1 MRIQDIHHHWVNEK
15 GYIGRL
21 LREMDRL
28 GIERLGLIAMGPIVK
43 ELFLMHDPTGN
54 AVGNQ
59 ELADLIK
66 KYPDRFWGYG
76 YVRPGKDKPED
87 VDKLADM
94 GMKGLKFHMP
104 LKPYNSEEY
113 FELYAKADE
122 YNLPCLFHTGIFYLP
137 GLPAKNVV
145 SSENFRPI
153 RLETIAYAFPNLP
166 LIAAHLG
173 VCWTEE
179 AATLCRI
186 VPNIYADISGRVD
199 GWRSGKSIDW
209 FKQTFYWPEAHKK
222 ILFGSDVHS
231 EEVSQTLEQQKQI
244 FTDMGWTDQQLDD
257 VFYNNAN
264 RLFCK

>member
-1 MRIQDIHHHWVNEK
+1 MIWDIHHHWVNEK
-15 GYIGRL
+15 GYIDRL
-21 LREMDRL
+21 LQEMDRL
-28 GIERLGLIAMGPIVK
+28 EIERLGLIAMGEICRD
-43 ELFLMHDPTGN
+43 LFVVHEPTGR
-54 AVGNQ
+54 AVADAD
-59 ELADLIK
+59 LAELIK

-76 YVRPGKDKPED
+76 YVRPGENKPEYI
-87 VDKLADM
+87 DKLADM

-104 LKPYNSEEY
+104 LNPYDSEEY
-113 FELYAKADE
+113 FDLYAKAAE

-137 GLPAKNVV
+137 GLPAKDVV

-153 RLETIAYAFPNLP
+153 RLETIAYAFPKLP

-186 VPNIYADISGRVD
+186 VPNIYADLSGRVG
-199 GWRSGKSIDW
+199 GWLSGKSIEW

-222 ILFGSDVHS
+222 ILFGSDVHA

-244 FTDMGWTDQQLDD
+244 FIDIGWSEQQLDD
-257 VFYNNAN
+257 VFCNNAK
-264 RLFCK
+264 RLFSE